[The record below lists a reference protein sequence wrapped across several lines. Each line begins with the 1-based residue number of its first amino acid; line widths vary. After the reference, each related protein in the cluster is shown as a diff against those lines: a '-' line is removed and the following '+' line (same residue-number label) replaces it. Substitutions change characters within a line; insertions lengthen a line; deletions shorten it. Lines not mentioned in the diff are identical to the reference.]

1 MDWKEVFAELVYLA
15 VDKGYAPDSVA
26 QGFSIISDHPKYM
39 SAKTVSKLERE
50 FDVRYYGE
58 ISERTFQGMGNREN
72 IYSPSNYLTGC
83 RYSDGSVVIPFGDS
97 NSLFVSAEAPD
108 VTPATET
115 ELESLLGL

>member
-1 MDWKEVFAELVYLA
+1 MAHKYLR
-15 VDKGYAPDSVA
+15 DYEIRD
-26 QGFSIISDHPKYM
+26 
-39 SAKTVSKLERE
+39 LERE

-58 ISERTFQGMGNREN
+58 ITEETFDNMGDREH
-72 IYSPSNYLTGC
+72 ISSSSTYYSGYMF
-83 RYSDGSVVIPFGDS
+83 SDGSVVIPFGDS